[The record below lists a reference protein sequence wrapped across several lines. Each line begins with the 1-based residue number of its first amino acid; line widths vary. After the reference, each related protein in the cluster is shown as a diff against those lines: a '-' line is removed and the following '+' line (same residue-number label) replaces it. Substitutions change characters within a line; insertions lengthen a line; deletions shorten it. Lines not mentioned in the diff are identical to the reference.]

1 MSSFFMMKSLLF
13 SFLFLLFSFFN
24 SSYAQNTLPDI
35 TLINSNG
42 KTIVS
47 WLNDYKKPVTNIL
60 IQRSYDS
67 LKNFSSIGS
76 VLNPLNLENGYLDAA
91 PPYDKMYYRINI
103 SFEGGGYIIGPS
115 SRPTKEKSPQEMYND
130 SMRLNNPLITREDSL
145 LYYKYSQHEINTINP
160 WLYRNELDSNIKIP
174 AKNNNENTYPSNRI
188 FTNRDNNVILYLP
201 EASIKKYAVKFYD
214 DKGVVI
220 FELPAL
226 TEEYLILE
234 PYNFRHSGWFIFE
247 IFENKK
253 IIERNKFFL
262 SNNTDK

>member
-160 WLYRNELDSNIKIP
+160 WLYRNEL
-174 AKNNNENTYPSNRI
+174 
-188 FTNRDNNVILYLP
+188 
-201 EASIKKYAVKFYD
+201 
-214 DKGVVI
+214 
-220 FELPAL
+220 
-226 TEEYLILE
+226 
-234 PYNFRHSGWFIFE
+234 
-247 IFENKK
+247 
-253 IIERNKFFL
+253 
-262 SNNTDK
+262 